1 MQGWRN
7 LEARPEG
14 GGRAVI
20 ADLGTVT
27 RKRPQNGTG
36 AERSRVDGERGGIG
50 RGQDGKEQGGGGT
63 IGRHQTQG
71 ERRAVW
77 EVETVELLGVKRDG
91 GATPK
96 VRGTALEGRQGWG
109 DGGGDTGSLE
119 NEPA

>member
-1 MQGWRN
+1 MERWSH
-7 LEARPEG
+7 LESAPEG
-14 GGRAVI
+14 YGFATVAHI
-20 ADLGTVT
+20 GTMT
-27 RKRPQNGTG
+27 RERPQNGTG

-77 EVETVELLGVKRDG
+77 EVKTVELLGVERDG

-96 VRGTALEGRQGWG
+96 VRA
-109 DGGGDTGSLE
+109 SS
-119 NEPA
+119 